1 METNMLLGILIGGST
16 VALLAFFAYR
26 VKVSFDRVTR
36 NHEDLNT
43 DIYSSLSQLEKQV
56 DQMIAN
62 IDRSLND
69 RVDDVHRTM
78 DSRFDKT
85 ETKIVDLVK
94 ARTKHTRFADKI
106 K

>member
-36 NHEDLNT
+36 NHKDLNT

-94 ARTKHTRFADKI
+94 ARTKNTRFNQ
-106 K
+106 

>member
-1 METNMLLGILIGGST
+1 METNMLLGILIGAGT

-56 DQMIAN
+56 DQMIDN
-62 IDRSLND
+62 VDRSLND
-69 RVDDVHRTM
+69 RVDDVCRTL

-85 ETKIVDLVK
+85 ESRIISQVQKK
-94 ARTKHTRFADKI
+94 SK
-106 K
+106 

>member
-36 NHEDLNT
+36 NHDDLNT
-43 DIYSSLSQLEKQV
+43 DIYNSLDQLKSQV
-56 DQMIAN
+56 DQMIEN
-62 IDRSLND
+62 VDRTL
-69 RVDDVHRTM
+69 

-85 ETKIVDLVK
+85 ESRIISKVEK
-94 ARTKHTRFADKI
+94 NK
-106 K
+106 

>member
-1 METNMLLGILIGGST
+1 METNMLIGILIGSSA

-36 NHEDLNT
+36 NHDDLNS
-43 DIYSSLSQLEKQV
+43 DIYNSLDQLSTRV
-56 DQMIAN
+56 DQMIDN
-62 IDRSLND
+62 VDRSLND

-85 ETKIVDLVK
+85 ETRIVDLVK
-94 ARTKHTRFADKI
+94 KRTKNTRFNQ
-106 K
+106 

>member
-1 METNMLLGILIGGST
+1 METNMLLGILIGAGT

-56 DQMIAN
+56 DQMIEN
-62 IDRSLND
+62 VDRSLNE
-69 RVDDVHRTM
+69 RVDDVYRTL

-85 ETKIVDLVK
+85 ESRIISQVQKK
-94 ARTKHTRFADKI
+94 K
-106 K
+106 

>member
-1 METNMLLGILIGGST
+1 METNMLIGILIGSGT

-43 DIYSSLSQLEKQV
+43 DVYSSLSQLETQV
-56 DQMIAN
+56 DQMIEN
-62 IDRSLND
+62 VDRSLNE
-69 RVDDVHRTM
+69 RVDDVYRTL

-85 ETKIVDLVK
+85 ESRIISQVQKK
-94 ARTKHTRFADKI
+94 K
-106 K
+106 

>member
-1 METNMLLGILIGGST
+1 METNMLLGILIGAGT

-43 DIYSSLSQLEKQV
+43 DVYSSLSQLEKQV
-56 DQMIAN
+56 DQMIEN
-62 IDRSLND
+62 VDRSLNE
-69 RVDDVHRTM
+69 RVDDVYRTL

-85 ETKIVDLVK
+85 ESRIISQIQKK
-94 ARTKHTRFADKI
+94 K
-106 K
+106 

>member
-94 ARTKHTRFADKI
+94 ARTKHTRFKQ
-106 K
+106 

>member
-1 METNMLLGILIGGST
+1 MEINMLVGILIGGST

-43 DIYSSLSQLEKQV
+43 DIYSSLSQLESQV
-56 DQMIAN
+56 DQMIDN
-62 IDRSLND
+62 VDRSLND
-69 RVDDVHRTM
+69 RVDDVYRTL

>member
-43 DIYSSLSQLEKQV
+43 DIYSSLSQLEKQI
-56 DQMIAN
+56 DQMIDN
-62 IDRSLND
+62 VDRSLND
-69 RVDDVHRTM
+69 RVDDVYRTL

>member
-1 METNMLLGILIGGST
+1 METNMLLGILIGGGS

-43 DIYSSLSQLEKQV
+43 DIYSSLDQLKNQV
-56 DQMIAN
+56 DQMIEN
-62 IDRSLND
+62 VDRSLND

-94 ARTKHTRFADKI
+94 ARTKHTRFNQ
-106 K
+106 

>member
-43 DIYSSLSQLEKQV
+43 DIYSSLSQLEQQV
-56 DQMIAN
+56 DQMIDN
-62 IDRSLND
+62 VDRSLND
-69 RVDDVHRTM
+69 RVDDVYRTL

-94 ARTKHTRFADKI
+94 SRTKHTRFADK
-106 K
+106 

>member
-26 VKVSFDRVTR
+26 VKVSFDRVNR

-43 DIYSSLSQLEKQV
+43 DIYSSLTQLEQRI
-56 DQMIAN
+56 DQMIDN

-69 RVDDVHRTM
+69 NIDDVRRTM

-85 ETKIVDLVK
+85 ETKLVDLVK

>member
-1 METNMLLGILIGGST
+1 METNMLIGILIGSSA

-26 VKVSFDRVTR
+26 VKASFDRVNR

-43 DIYSSLSQLEKQV
+43 DVYSSLSQLEKQV
-56 DQMIAN
+56 DQLIEN
-62 IDRSLND
+62 VDRSLNE
-69 RVDDVHRTM
+69 RVDDVYRTL

-94 ARTKHTRFADKI
+94 ARTKHTRFNQ
-106 K
+106 

>member
-1 METNMLLGILIGGST
+1 METNMLLGILIGSGT

-43 DIYSSLSQLEKQV
+43 DVYSSLSQLEKQV
-56 DQMIAN
+56 DQMIEN
-62 IDRSLND
+62 VDRSLNE
-69 RVDDVHRTM
+69 RVDDVYRTL

-85 ETKIVDLVK
+85 ESRIISQVQKK
-94 ARTKHTRFADKI
+94 K
-106 K
+106 

>member
-1 METNMLLGILIGGST
+1 METNMLIGILIGSVT

-43 DIYSSLSQLEKQV
+43 DVYSSLSQLETQV
-56 DQMIAN
+56 DQMIEN
-62 IDRSLND
+62 VDRSLNE
-69 RVDDVHRTM
+69 RVDDVYRTL

-85 ETKIVDLVK
+85 ESRIISQVQKK
-94 ARTKHTRFADKI
+94 K
-106 K
+106 

>member
-69 RVDDVHRTM
+69 RVDDVHKTM

-94 ARTKHTRFADKI
+94 ARTKHTRFNQ
-106 K
+106 

>member
-36 NHEDLNT
+36 NHDDLNT
-43 DIYSSLSQLEKQV
+43 DVYNSLDQLKSQV
-56 DQMIAN
+56 DQMIDN
-62 IDRSLND
+62 VDRSLTTQI
-69 RVDDVHRTM
+69 DDVYRTL

-85 ETKIVDLVK
+85 ESRIISKVEK
-94 ARTKHTRFADKI
+94 NK
-106 K
+106 

>member
-36 NHEDLNT
+36 NHDDLNT
-43 DIYSSLSQLEKQV
+43 DIYSSLTQLEQRI
-56 DQMIAN
+56 DQMIDN

-69 RVDDVHRTM
+69 NIDDVRRTM

-85 ETKIVDLVK
+85 ETKLVDLVK

>member
-26 VKVSFDRVTR
+26 VKVSFDRVNR
-36 NHEDLNT
+36 NHDDLDTN
-43 DIYSSLSQLEKQV
+43 IHSSLSQLESQV
-56 DQMIAN
+56 DQMIDN
-62 IDRSLND
+62 VDRSLTTQI
-69 RVDDVHRTM
+69 DDVYRSM

-85 ETKIVDLVK
+85 ETKLVDLVK

-106 K
+106 N

>member
-1 METNMLLGILIGGST
+1 METNMLLGILIGAGT

-43 DIYSSLSQLEKQV
+43 DVYSSLSQLEKQV
-56 DQMIAN
+56 DQMIEN
-62 IDRSLND
+62 VDRSLNE
-69 RVDDVHRTM
+69 RVDDVYRTL

-85 ETKIVDLVK
+85 ESRIISQVQKK
-94 ARTKHTRFADKI
+94 K
-106 K
+106 

>member
-26 VKVSFDRVTR
+26 VKVSFDRVNR

-43 DIYSSLSQLEKQV
+43 DIYSSLDQLKTQV
-56 DQMIAN
+56 DQMVDN
-62 IDRSLND
+62 VDRSLNGQI
-69 RVDDVHRTM
+69 DDVYRSM

-85 ETKIVDLVK
+85 EARIVDLVK
-94 ARTKHTRFADKI
+94 SRTKDTRFENKI
-106 K
+106 

>member
-43 DIYSSLSQLEKQV
+43 DIYSSLSQLESQI
-56 DQMIAN
+56 DQMIDN
-62 IDRSLND
+62 VDRSLND
-69 RVDDVHRTM
+69 RVDDVYRTL

>member
-1 METNMLLGILIGGST
+1 METNMLLGVLIGGST

-56 DQMIAN
+56 DQMIDN
-62 IDRSLND
+62 VDRSLTTQI
-69 RVDDVHRTM
+69 DDVYRTL

-85 ETKIVDLVK
+85 ESRIISKVEK
-94 ARTKHTRFADKI
+94 NK
-106 K
+106 

>member
-36 NHEDLNT
+36 NHDDLNS
-43 DIYSSLSQLEKQV
+43 DIYNSLDQLKSQV
-56 DQMIAN
+56 DQMIDN
-62 IDRSLND
+62 VDRSLNTQI
-69 RVDDVHRTM
+69 DDVYRTL

-85 ETKIVDLVK
+85 ESRIISKVEK
-94 ARTKHTRFADKI
+94 NK
-106 K
+106 

>member
-56 DQMIAN
+56 DQMIDN
-62 IDRSLND
+62 VDRSLND
-69 RVDDVHRTM
+69 RVDDVYRTL

-85 ETKIVDLVK
+85 ESRIISQVQKK
-94 ARTKHTRFADKI
+94 K
-106 K
+106 